1 MSLMKEL
8 LMKERFEVLTVQDVH
23 TLPRAKQREFMLELM
38 HALTPQEVV
47 ELARQ
52 GYTPREL
59 DYFRDLVM
67 RIPYA

>member
-1 MSLMKEL
+1 MKQQL
-8 LMKERFEVLTVQDVH
+8 DVLTVEDVH
-23 TLPRAKQREFMLELM
+23 TLPRSQQREFMLELM

-47 ELARQ
+47 ELAKQ